1 MTQEVHTIKEE
12 ETKKPEEPVDE
23 TVLLTLADIQ
33 YCQKMIEIGTS
44 RGTWKSEE
52 LQAVG
57 FVYNKISQWLEK
69 TNLHQ
74 QKLKRRLTLKE
85 KQNDKTRRKN
95 W

>member
-1 MTQEVHTIKEE
+1 MTQKVHTIKEE

-33 YCQKMIEIGTS
+33 YCQKIIEIGTS

-57 FVYNKISQWLEK
+57 FVYNKISQWLE
-69 TNLHQ
+69 
-74 QKLKRRLTLKE
+74 
-85 KQNDKTRRKN
+85 QNKPAPTEAEETSDAQGETK
-95 W
+95 